1 VAVVARVAIV
11 FYAEHRPG
19 SFEFP
24 DSHRYVLVAQN
35 IAAGRGPVESSDVR
49 AGTDPLYPAIL
60 SIGVLLDCD
69 DADAVMRFGR
79 MVNAVLGVFSVALL
93 AAFARRLVGDRPA
106 LIAAAILAV
115 DPILLFFNALVLTE
129 TCTIALLL
137 AGFYGMTR
145 SGEER
150 GWLWAAGAGLLL
162 GLATITRSS
171 GLFLP
176 FVLVPFV
183 GTLARRSF
191 ATVGRGGPTLQEFS
205 AQREGRNPKSEIR
218 NPKSKKSGRGPDLP
232 ALAAC
237 AAFLLATC
245 AVLVPTI
252 VRNHGLFGQFVPVR
266 TGSGA
271 SLMEALGSQ
280 ADGAPGMDR
289 VEEME
294 RIEKLEFPPDANEY
308 VRDRIRRDAAVDW
321 VRRHPRE
328 ALSLAWVK
336 LRRTWS
342 VTINASD
349 YASPFYARVAWLT
362 VAPEFVLA
370 ACGVWVLRRRRGVV
384 TLLLIVAIY
393 FTLVHMVF
401 VGSVRYRVPAMPF
414 LFVLVGVAV
423 DRLWCRIGRGLFT
436 GGTPVAQA
444 PGKPGG

>member
-1 VAVVARVAIV
+1 
-11 FYAEHRPG
+11 
-19 SFEFP
+19 
-24 DSHRYVLVAQN
+24 
-35 IAAGRGPVESSDVR
+35 
-49 AGTDPLYPAIL
+49 
-60 SIGVLLDCD
+60 
-69 DADAVMRFGR
+69 
-79 MVNAVLGVFSVALL
+79 
-93 AAFARRLVGDRPA
+93 
-106 LIAAAILAV
+106 
-115 DPILLFFNALVLTE
+115 
-129 TCTIALLL
+129 
-137 AGFYGMTR
+137 
-145 SGEER
+145 
-150 GWLWAAGAGLLL
+150 
-162 GLATITRSS
+162 
-171 GLFLP
+171 
-176 FVLVPFV
+176 
-183 GTLARRSF
+183 
-191 ATVGRGGPTLQEFS
+191 
-205 AQREGRNPKSEIR
+205 
-218 NPKSKKSGRGPDLP
+218 
-232 ALAAC
+232 
-237 AAFLLATC
+237 
-245 AVLVPTI
+245 
-252 VRNHGLFGQFVPVR
+252 
-266 TGSGA
+266 
-271 SLMEALGSQ
+271 MEALGSL

-423 DRLWCRIGRGLFT
+423 DRLWWRIGRGLFT
-436 GGTPVAQA
+436 GGTPLAQA